1 MLIFPYP
8 YLSKLSKRWRQL
20 YRYGK
25 VSVGRSDIR
34 AIRIDNKGVKLIMR
48 FIREIEDYFGKL

>member
-25 VSVGRSDIR
+25 ASVGRSDIMQLES
-34 AIRIDNKGVKLIMR
+34 IIKGLN
-48 FIREIEDYFGKL
+48 